1 MGARNHCAHRS
12 YCVWLVLIC
21 TFVLVMNKML
31 NTQYFDVTAAAAAAA
46 AGCAVGSDSDG
57 FYGASVADVA
67 VADVAV
73 AAAVDDVPVA
83 VVRPHILA
91 YGCSSLSNRNAFRV
105 VYSHRRCVHLAD
117 E

>member
-1 MGARNHCAHRS
+1 MDARNHCAHHS

-21 TFVLVMNKML
+21 TFVMVMNKML
-31 NTQYFDVTAAAAAAA
+31 NTQYFDVTAAVAAA

-57 FYGASVADVA
+57 FYGAS

-91 YGCSSLSNRNAFRV
+91 YGCSSPSNRNAFHV